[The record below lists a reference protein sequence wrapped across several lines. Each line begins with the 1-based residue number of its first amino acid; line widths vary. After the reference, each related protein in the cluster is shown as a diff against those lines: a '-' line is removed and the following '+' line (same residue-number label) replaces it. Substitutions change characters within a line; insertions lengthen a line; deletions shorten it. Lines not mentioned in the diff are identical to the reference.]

1 MKTLKQKPTGFLQ
14 PLSVPE
20 WKWENVSIDFILELP
35 RSLKGYKVIWF
46 IVDKL
51 TKSAHFILEKST
63 CTASKW
69 AQLYM
74 TEIVRL
80 HGVLVSIV
88 SDRDAYFTS
97 KFWKGLQAAM
107 GTRLDFSI
115 TVHPQTDG

>member
-51 TKSAHFILEKST
+51 TKSAHFTLLEKQALLTFLNCQEKAFLTVLKPSLKP
-63 CTASKW
+63 ASRK
-69 AQLYM
+69 A
-74 TEIVRL
+74 
-80 HGVLVSIV
+80 
-88 SDRDAYFTS
+88 
-97 KFWKGLQAAM
+97 KFL
-107 GTRLDFSI
+107 
-115 TVHPQTDG
+115 TVD

>member
-1 MKTLKQKPTGFLQ
+1 MTFFIKNEIFLDVFRKKRQERKTATVKKAYFSS
-14 PLSVPE
+14 SV
-20 WKWENVSIDFILELP
+20 
-35 RSLKGYKVIWF
+35 
-46 IVDKL
+46 
-51 TKSAHFILEKST
+51 ILEKST
-63 CTASKW
+63 CTVSKW

-88 SDRDAYFTS
+88 YDRDAYFTS

>member
-51 TKSAHFILEKST
+51 TKSAHFISEKST

-69 AQLYM
+69 TQLYM
-74 TEIVRL
+74 IEIVRL

-88 SDRDAYFTS
+88 YDRDAYFTS

>member
-1 MKTLKQKPTGFLQ
+1 M
-14 PLSVPE
+14 
-20 WKWENVSIDFILELP
+20 SIDFILELP

-51 TKSAHFILEKST
+51 TKSAHFISEKAT

-115 TVHPQTDG
+115 IVHPQTDG

>member
-51 TKSAHFILEKST
+51 TKSAHFISEKAT

-115 TVHPQTDG
+115 TVHP

>member
-51 TKSAHFILEKST
+51 TKSAHFISEKAT

-115 TVHPQTDG
+115 IVHPQTDG